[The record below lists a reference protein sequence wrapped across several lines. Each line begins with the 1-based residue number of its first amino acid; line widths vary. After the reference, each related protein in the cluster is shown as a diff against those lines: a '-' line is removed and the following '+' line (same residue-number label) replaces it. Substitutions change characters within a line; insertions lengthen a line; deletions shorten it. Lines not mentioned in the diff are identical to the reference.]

1 MANDV
6 SVKKALKDGKLLILA
21 PKTIMGMKTLTKDMD
36 KLQRLYWDG
45 FRQAKKIEE
54 FIKE

>member
-1 MANDV
+1 MA
-6 SVKKALKDGKLLILA
+6 SFLYWP